1 MTASQLEMFATGAT
15 RFSVRAAEP
24 VTRHQNVHENS
35 RRTYHEEA
43 ATIGKRAMDVL
54 RFYRH
59 CGGAVTDRD
68 CMSALGFTDMNS
80 VRPRI
85 TELVKAGVL
94 REAGEV
100 EDRITGKRVRLVE
113 ATV

>member
-1 MTASQLEMFATGAT
+1 MNASQLEMFATGAT
-15 RFSVRAAEP
+15 RFSVRNVEP
-24 VTRHQNVHENS
+24 VTRPQNVHDNS

-43 ATIGKRAMDVL
+43 ATIGKRAMDIM

-68 CMSALGFTDMNS
+68 CMTALGFTDMNA

-85 TELVKAGVL
+85 TELVKSGLL
-94 REAGEV
+94 REVGAI

-113 ATV
+113 AI